1 MIVTFNP
8 PRIVQTDGGPV
19 SCATGTASI
28 ALSATGTSI
37 SIVPIGP
44 DGTQYRTGL
53 VAIRGRGP
61 ELGFPAFLGSV
72 EDALQQLLV
81 DRGI

>member
-8 PRIVQTDGGPV
+8 PRIVQTEDGPV
-19 SCATGTASI
+19 SCSTGTASI
-28 ALSATGTSI
+28 ALSSTGTSI

-44 DGTQYRTGL
+44 DGTQYRSGL
-53 VAIRGRGP
+53 VALRGRGA
-61 ELGFPAFLGSV
+61 ELGFPAFLDSV
-72 EDALQQLLV
+72 QVALQQLLV